1 MGKVYSTL
9 TRPIRNLNIET
20 RAERLISREKPI
32 PAPQYGAT
40 EKQKKLMDSV
50 NPHFL
55 EEHYQ
60 KNIQL
65 DQRLKD
71 VFVRSTDLQEIKG
84 SVKESKPLP
93 QNRQSFYDDF
103 LFESCEYIPVGK
115 CSLKQVFMFLMQ
127 HKRDPITYSSE
138 NIASEYKLDKKVVD
152 DILKY
157 FKLYII
163 VTPKDMTEKLEDP
176 FQKMLEL
183 EMKKKD
189 KEKKQ

>member
-1 MGKVYSTL
+1 MYFETHMWRETQNYFFFNEFWNVA
-9 TRPIRNLNIET
+9 RPSN
-20 RAERLISREKPI
+20 RLDFLGNVIS
-32 PAPQYGAT
+32 
-40 EKQKKLMDSV
+40 L

-84 SVKESKPLP
+84 VKESKSLP

-115 CSLKQVFMFLMQ
+115 CSLKQVFMFLLQ

-138 NIASEYKLDKKVVD
+138 NIASEYKLNKKVVD
-152 DILKY
+152 DILKH

-176 FQKMLEL
+176 FQEMLDKL